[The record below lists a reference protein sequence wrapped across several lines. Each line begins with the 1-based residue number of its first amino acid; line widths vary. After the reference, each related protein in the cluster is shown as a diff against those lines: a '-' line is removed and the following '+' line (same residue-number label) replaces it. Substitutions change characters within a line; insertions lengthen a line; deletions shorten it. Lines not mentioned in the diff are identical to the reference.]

1 MGGFNVVQGIGWF
14 ALFHL
19 LLGDWLPYFA
29 VLVLVYAVAI
39 PIGFVLYRTLVF
51 QVSGQWLPD
60 FARFTLVQ
68 AVAFLINL
76 GSLLFVHEVL
86 GLPILVSQVL
96 AIGVVLVFSYVGH
109 LYFSFR
115 RSHGHSEADQPRE
128 PHGVVSPVSST
139 EGAG

>member
-1 MGGFNVVQGIGWF
+1 MVQGIGWF

-19 LLGDWLPYFA
+19 LLAEWLSYTA

-51 QVSGQWLPD
+51 QVTGQWLPD

-76 GSLLFVHEVL
+76 GSLSFIHEVL

-96 AIGVVLVFSYVGH
+96 AIGVVLFFSYAGH

-115 RSHGHSEADQPRE
+115 RGTGHPEAGLLME
-128 PHGVVSPVSST
+128 PHGVVSPVSWT
-139 EGAG
+139 ENAG